1 MNSLQTFWQAR
12 TRRERRLLIVMAALA
27 LPILLWLALIRPL
40 GAARLRAESQLAA
53 ATADTAVLQA
63 ARTALATA
71 PQSASD
77 PVMPRL
83 QAAVAA
89 AGLSLAS
96 LDPAGPN
103 GATARIAAARAPV
116 LLRLIAALE
125 AEGLV
130 ITSLSI
136 SRNEDTSVNAQFT
149 ANGPAA

>member
-1 MNSLQTFWQAR
+1 MNSLNIFWQAR
-12 TRRERRLLIVMAALA
+12 TMRERRLLIAMAALA
-27 LPILLWLALIRPL
+27 APILLWLALIRPL
-40 GAARLRAESQLAA
+40 EAARLRAEAQLAA
-53 ATADTAVLQA
+53 ATADTAALEA
-63 ARTALATA
+63 ARAALAAT
-71 PQSASD
+71 PQASSG
-77 PVMPRL
+77 PVMPRV
-83 QAAVAA
+83 QAAVSA

-96 LDPAGPN
+96 LDPAGPT

-149 ANGPAA
+149 ASGPA